1 MLEALRKAD
10 ASMSDIDSLW
20 TQYRATGNQTF
31 KDRLLVE
38 YSGLV
43 KFIAQRV
50 AMNLPPSV
58 ELDDLIS
65 AGIMGLIK
73 AVEGFE
79 PERGLKFETFAT
91 HKVRGA
97 ILDELRAMDWV
108 PRSVR
113 QKNRSLQKAYTELEN
128 KFGRMPYDDEV
139 AAHLGL
145 SPEEFEDMLSDVAP
159 ATILSL
165 EEALPDRGDDS
176 KSLSLLDTI
185 EDPQGTN
192 PLKEIGYQEMKRILK
207 DAIGQLPEK
216 EKLVVALYHY
226 EELTLKEIGEVL
238 GLTESRVSQI
248 HSKAMLKL
256 RAKLIQKINA

>member
-1 MLEALRKAD
+1 MAD
-10 ASMSDIDSLW
+10 LDTLW

-38 YSGLV
+38 YTGLV

-58 ELDDLIS
+58 ELDDLTS

-73 AVEGFE
+73 AVEAFE

-91 HKVRGA
+91 HKIRGA
-97 ILDELRAMDWV
+97 ILDELRSMDWV

-113 QKNRSLQKAYTELEN
+113 QKNRALQKAYAELEISL
-128 KFGRMPYDDEV
+128 GRMPYDDEV
-139 AAHLGL
+139 AAHLGMTT
-145 SPEEFEDMLSDVAP
+145 EEFEDMLGDVAP

-165 EEALPDRGDDS
+165 EESLPDRGDDN
-176 KSLSLLDTI
+176 KSLSLIDTL
-185 EDPQGTN
+185 EDPQGSN
-192 PLKEIGYQEMKRILK
+192 PLKEIGYQEIKRILK